1 MPALRAKG
9 QKRQSRSSG
18 SSSLRTFRTTLPA
31 RKAKSTAIAALESS
45 VPLPIDCEEKEQK
58 ALDARL
64 LAVQQQVTDEG
75 IINSEGIDVQPENA
89 RRGNISL
96 PRLLVALTRN
106 PSSLLCL

>member
-1 MPALRAKG
+1 MY
-9 QKRQSRSSG
+9 
-18 SSSLRTFRTTLPA
+18 SLLTGATQPIPKQIRGHT
-31 RKAKSTAIAALESS
+31 I
-45 VPLPIDCEEKEQK
+45 PLPIDCEEKEQK

-96 PRLLVALTRN
+96 PRLLR
-106 PSSLLCL
+106 